1 MVSSGVVSVAAETA
15 VAAGAASARP
25 GRSFLFFGPLIFA
38 SASGRTGSFGPR
50 PWPLPAAAAEAA
62 ASATVSASTS
72 AITPELRGMLTEMTL
87 PLVVFPAADPP
98 QAVSPA
104 RYQCKRF
111 LQRGSA

>member
-25 GRSFLFFGPLIFA
+25 GRSFLFFRHLIFA

-62 ASATVSASTS
+62 ASATASASTS
-72 AITPELRGMLTEMTL
+72 AITPELRGMLTEMIL

-98 QAVSPA
+98 QADWRA
-104 RYQCKRF
+104 RYHRKEF
-111 LQRGSA
+111 LQRGFA

>member
-1 MVSSGVVSVAAETA
+1 MVSSGVVAVAAETA

-50 PWPLPAAAAEAA
+50 PWPLPAAAVEAA
-62 ASATVSASTS
+62 ASATASASTS
-72 AITPELRGMLTEMTL
+72 AITPELRGMLTEMIL
-87 PLVVFPAADPP
+87 PLLISTAADPP
-98 QAVSPA
+98 QAAMRA
-104 RYQCKRF
+104 RYHRKAV